1 MNEGTIRFQR
11 RQTAYTQ
18 ISNAALRDKRMSL
31 AVRGLFAL
39 MLSLPPDRDY
49 KTAYLVKVSDIGRDT
64 LFRYFGIL
72 EKFGY
77 LKRQQS
83 HKKDGQFGS
92 NTYFLDDNPVSP
104 CMDFPNTVEPD
115 TAEPDTVLPDTENAD
130 AKERTK
136 RKNTPPIS
144 PQGDKLADPVK
155 VCQWNEERFLRFWD
169 FYRTVFCAS
178 DHSRAGERGA
188 AAKAWD
194 KLKPDDVT
202 IGKLG
207 AKLEAIMQ
215 TRQWQDGIGI
225 MMASTLI
232 NRVRRG
238 EISLD
243 DLPTPSAP
251 RRSVAPEPAREEDQW
266 IS

>member
-1 MNEGTIRFQR
+1 MNEPSYWAVVPAPVRYD
-11 RQTAYTQ
+11 TA
-18 ISNAALRDKRMSL
+18 IPANAKLLYAELSSL
-31 AVRGLFAL
+31 ANKEGFCF
-39 MLSLPPDRDY
+39 PGN
-49 KTAYLVKVSDIGRDT
+49 AYLAECFSLTDTSIRRLLKALSDRGYIRVKVFRD
-64 LFRYFGIL
+64 
-72 EKFGY
+72 
-77 LKRQQS
+77 
-83 HKKDGQFGS
+83 
-92 NTYFLDDNPVSP
+92 
-104 CMDFPNTVEPD
+104 
-115 TAEPDTVLPDTENAD
+115 
-130 AKERTK
+130 ERTQAVLSREIYVGINPAANAQTSAQK
-136 RKNTPPIS
+136 CAEVSRQKSADPSAQKCSAFNRKNNLNKSINNPPIS
-144 PQGDKLADPVK
+144 PQGDKRADLVK

-188 AAKAWD
+188 AAKSWD

-251 RRSVAPEPAREEDQW
+251 RRSVAPEPLREEDQW
-266 IS
+266 L

>member
-18 ISNAALRDKRMSL
+18 ISNTALRDKRMSL

-77 LKRQQS
+77 LKRQQA

-92 NTYFLDDNPVSP
+92 NTYFLDDNPVSQ

-144 PQGDKLADPVK
+144 PQEELEQMFARFWSLYPRKQGKKKAREAWYKLAPSMALCRRMSAALK
-155 VCQWNEERFLRFWD
+155 AQMRSEEWTRDGGRYIPYPATWINGRRWEDEL
-169 FYRTVFCAS
+169 APPP
-178 DHSRAGERGA
+178 A
-188 AAKAWD
+188 AAA
-194 KLKPDDVT
+194 
-202 IGKLG
+202 
-207 AKLEAIMQ
+207 Q
-215 TRQWQDGIGI
+215 T
-225 MMASTLI
+225 
-232 NRVRRG
+232 
-238 EISLD
+238 
-243 DLPTPSAP
+243 
-251 RRSVAPEPAREEDQW
+251 EPAREEDRW